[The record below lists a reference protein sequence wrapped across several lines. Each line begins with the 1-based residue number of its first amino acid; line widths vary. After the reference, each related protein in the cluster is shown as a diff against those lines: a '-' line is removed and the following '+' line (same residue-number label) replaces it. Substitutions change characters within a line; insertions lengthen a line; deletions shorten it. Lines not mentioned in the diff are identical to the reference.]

1 MLSMERDR
9 DRGREPSG
17 LDILRGRSS
26 EDVSRVL
33 DRLGKTTRRIVAKVG
48 ADSPA
53 GEAVLADP
61 RSPELAGLL
70 DPSDHAAIQAACREL
85 DGAKAVDTAARRL
98 DPADPGTAKAY
109 AEAECGRMEAS
120 ARGDASLAARALSR
134 IDPAAGA
141 AMSGWVSDRALL
153 ALLDRDH
160 SAPMA
165 IACGMAMEV
174 PPPSPSA
181 TAARVGASVKE
192 AFAKLPADVWT
203 AGFDELK
210 SKVPGAFSDIREG
223 PPDGGAFDEAV
234 AAARSLGIKVEVGR
248 PSAGEAVYSGTMDSI
263 TVKPEGGID
272 GLSSEWGAI
281 GPALRRAETVWHE
294 IGHAMAS
301 RSGHS
306 TEGGAFTA
314 GAALMAAS
322 AAAMGLSMA
331 GGPAM
336 LPVMG
341 GVAFAAGAAL
351 SGFGLKGQGR
361 ATVVEEASAQLFA
374 NMAMASMG
382 RCIGATPSTVEYVVR
397 QLAKL
402 PPAERKAAFDEALAV
417 AGERLSSMRARPVGR
432 RRGIVGKAF
441 ALLGMGRKVDLSS
454 ADLSPTDFKAMKPS
468 DPVAVASNLRKG
480 MEAASGHGARHV
492 LSKTEGTGDPIREKV
507 AAVLRSSETRLAASS
522 KVAELAAKVM
532 SRIR

>member
-1 MLSMERDR
+1 MLSMARDR

-26 EDVSRVL
+26 EEVSRAL
-33 DRLGKTTRRIVAKVG
+33 DGLGKATRGIVAKVG

-98 DPADPGTAKAY
+98 DPSDPMSVKAY

-153 ALLDRDH
+153 ASLDRDIA
-160 SAPMA
+160 APMA
-165 IACGMAMEV
+165 IAGGMAMDAE
-174 PPPSPSA
+174 PPSPSE
-181 TAARVGASVKE
+181 TAAKVGASVRE
-192 AFAKLPADVWT
+192 AFARLPADVWT
-203 AGFDELK
+203 AGFDELR
-210 SKVPGAFSDIREG
+210 SKVPGAFSDVREG
-223 PPDGGAFDEAV
+223 PSDGGAFDEAV
-234 AAARSLGIKVEVGR
+234 AAARSLGVKVEVGR
-248 PSAGEAVYSGTMDSI
+248 PSAGEAIYSGTTDRI

-272 GLSSEWGAI
+272 GLAAEWGMI

-314 GAALMAAS
+314 GAALMVAS

-331 GGPAM
+331 GGPAF
-336 LPVMG
+336 LPALG
-341 GVAFAAGAAL
+341 GAAFAAGAAL
-351 SGFGLKGQGR
+351 SGFGIRGQGR

-374 NMAMASMG
+374 NMAMSSHG
-382 RCIGATPSTVEYVVR
+382 RSIGATPSTVEYVVR

-402 PPAERKAAFDEALAV
+402 PPAERRAAFDEALAV
-417 AGERLSSMRARPVGR
+417 AGQRLSSMQARPVGR

-441 ALLGMGRKVDLSS
+441 ALLDVTRKVELSS
-454 ADLSPTDFKAMKPS
+454 ADLAPTDFRSFKTS

-480 MEAASGHGARHV
+480 MGAASGHGARHV
-492 LSKTEGTGDPIREKV
+492 LSMTEGTGDPIREKV
-507 AAVLRSSETRLAASS
+507 AEVLKSSESRFEASS
-522 KVAELAAKVM
+522 KVSGFAAKVL
-532 SRIR
+532 SLIR